1 MIVRR
6 FFFSIITAIDGP
18 FPEIEAELCGS
29 CSKCYEELACPAII
43 NLKDAPEQELKIDLD
58 RCVRCGVCNEI
69 CPNGAIQIHQTL

>member
-1 MIVRR
+1 MKT
-6 FFFSIITAIDGP
+6 IILGVFVAVLSFGIT
-18 FPEIEAELCGS
+18 S